1 MLSNIF
7 ITLALLLLSFF
18 SLQRLFT
25 LPKNVWLLFLVQPLV
40 MAASPVIVFIGG
52 ILATSMGADP
62 ALVTLPVTMMILGV
76 ASGAIPA
83 ALLAKNKGRR
93 FATFTGF
100 TLGFSGTL
108 VAMLAALKGSFELLV
123 LASLLLGISTAF
135 IQQLRFAAIESV
147 SNSNEVP
154 TVLSI
159 LMLSGL
165 FSAFLG
171 PEIAVTAKDWLSSPH
186 GYAGSFLFLSGLFL
200 LAMLLMLNF
209 TNPEVKTSDS
219 QGEARPLS
227 EIVKQPIFIIAILSA
242 AIGFALMSYL
252 MTATP
257 LSMHKLNGHSLN
269 ETKWVIQSHIAAM
282 FIPSLF
288 TALLVKRIGLKNL
301 MLAGTII
308 YAVVTIIALSGEQ
321 VIIYAV
327 VTIIALSGEQVM
339 HYWWALILLGIG
351 WNFLFLTGTSLLPQ
365 SYQASERHKVQA
377 INDFIIF
384 GFQAIASLMAGWILF
399 KAGWHVVVLTGLP
412 FIVILFIV
420 SWFYFKKER
429 EKINQASATAST
441 LDAEQKL
448 AQKSEVSS

>member
-1 MLSNIF
+1 MLINIF

-18 SLQRLFT
+18 GLQRLFT

-93 FATFTGF
+93 FAAFTGF

-108 VAMLAALKGSFELLV
+108 VAMFAALNANFALLI
-123 LASLLLGISTAF
+123 LASFLLGISTAF

-159 LMLSGL
+159 LMLSGI

-209 TNPEVKTSDS
+209 TNPEIKTSDN
-219 QGEARPLS
+219 QGNARPLS
-227 EIVKQPIFIIAILSA
+227 EIIKQPIFIIAILSA

-257 LSMHKLNGHSLN
+257 LSMHKLHGHSLN
-269 ETKWVIQSHIAAM
+269 DTKWVIQSHIAAM

-308 YAVVTIIALSGEQ
+308 YAVVT
-321 VIIYAV
+321 V
-327 VTIIALSGEQVM
+327 IALSGEQVM

-384 GFQAIASLMAGWILF
+384 GFQAVASLMAGWILF

-412 FIVILFIV
+412 FIVILFVV

-429 EKINQASATAST
+429 DKINQTSTSTVSA
-441 LDAEQKL
+441 LNAEQKR
-448 AQKSEVSS
+448 EVSS

>member
-1 MLSNIF
+1 MLINIF

-18 SLQRLFT
+18 GLQRLFT

-93 FATFTGF
+93 FAAFTGF

-108 VAMLAALKGSFELLV
+108 VAMFSALNAHFELLI
-123 LASLLLGISTAF
+123 LASFLLGISTAF

-159 LMLSGL
+159 LMLSGI

-209 TNPEVKTSDS
+209 TNPEVTTSDN

-227 EIVKQPIFIIAILSA
+227 EIIKQPIFIIAILSA

-257 LSMHKLNGHSLN
+257 LSMHKLHGHSLN
-269 ETKWVIQSHIAAM
+269 DTKWVIQSHIAAM

-288 TALLVKRIGLKNL
+288 TALLVKHIGLKNL

-308 YAVVTIIALSGEQ
+308 YAVVT
-321 VIIYAV
+321 V
-327 VTIIALSGEQVM
+327 IALSGEQVM

-399 KAGWHVVVLTGLP
+399 KAGWHVVVLTSLP
-412 FIVILFIV
+412 FIVILFVV

-429 EKINQASATAST
+429 EKINQTSALSTATA
-441 LDAEQKL
+441 LNAEQKS
-448 AQKSEVSS
+448 QVSS

>member
-1 MLSNIF
+1 MLINIF

-18 SLQRLFT
+18 GLQRLFT

-83 ALLAKNKGRR
+83 ALLAKSKGRR
-93 FATFTGF
+93 FAAFTGF

-108 VAMLAALKGSFELLV
+108 VAMFAALNAHFELLI
-123 LASLLLGISTAF
+123 LASFLLGISTAF

-159 LMLSGL
+159 LMLSGI

-209 TNPEVKTSDS
+209 TNPEIKTSDN
-219 QGEARPLS
+219 QGQARPLS
-227 EIVKQPIFIIAILSA
+227 EIIKQPIFIIAILSA

-257 LSMHKLNGHSLN
+257 LSMHKLHGHSLN
-269 ETKWVIQSHIAAM
+269 DTKWVIQSHIAAM

-301 MLAGTII
+301 MLTGTVI
-308 YAVVTIIALSGEQ
+308 YAVVT
-321 VIIYAV
+321 V
-327 VTIIALSGEQVM
+327 IALSGEQVM

-429 EKINQASATAST
+429 EKINKTSAST
-441 LDAEQKL
+441 VSALNAEP
-448 AQKSEVSS
+448 KSQVSS

>member
-1 MLSNIF
+1 MLINIF

-18 SLQRLFT
+18 GLQRLFT

-93 FATFTGF
+93 FAAFTGF

-108 VAMLAALKGSFELLV
+108 VAMFSALNAHFELLI
-123 LASLLLGISTAF
+123 LASFLLGISTAF

-159 LMLSGL
+159 LMLSGI

-209 TNPEVKTSDS
+209 TNPEVTTSDN

-227 EIVKQPIFIIAILSA
+227 EIIKQPIFIIAILSA

-257 LSMHKLNGHSLN
+257 LSMHKLHGHSLN
-269 ETKWVIQSHIAAM
+269 DTKWVIQSHIAAM

-288 TALLVKRIGLKNL
+288 TALLVKHIGLKNL

-308 YAVVTIIALSGEQ
+308 YAVVT
-321 VIIYAV
+321 V
-327 VTIIALSGEQVM
+327 IALSGEQVM

-412 FIVILFIV
+412 FIVILFVV

-429 EKINQASATAST
+429 EKINQTSALSTAAA
-441 LDAEQKL
+441 LNAEQKS
-448 AQKSEVSS
+448 QVSS

>member
-7 ITLALLLLSFF
+7 ITLALLILSFF
-18 SLQRLFT
+18 GLQRLFT

-62 ALVTLPVTMMILGV
+62 ALVTLPVTVMILGV

-100 TLGFSGTL
+100 TLGFSGTI
-108 VAMLAALKGSFELLV
+108 VAMFAALKGSFELLV

-147 SNSNEVP
+147 SKHDEVP

-159 LMLSGL
+159 LMLSGI

-186 GYAGSFLFLSGLFL
+186 GYAGSFLFLAGLFL
-200 LAMLLMLNF
+200 VAMLLMLNF
-209 TNPEVKTSDS
+209 TNPAIKASDN

-257 LSMHKLNGHSLN
+257 LSMHHLHGHSLN
-269 ETKWVIQSHIAAM
+269 DTKWVIQSHIAAM

-308 YAVVTIIALSGEQ
+308 YALV
-321 VIIYAV
+321 AV
-327 VTIIALSGEQVM
+327 IALSGEQVM

-365 SYQASERHKVQA
+365 SYHAAERHKVQA

-384 GFQAIASLMAGWILF
+384 GFQATASLMAGWILF
-399 KAGWHVVVLTGLP
+399 KAGWHIVVLSSLP
-412 FIVILFIV
+412 FIIILFVV
-420 SWFYFKKER
+420 SGFYFKKER
-429 EKINQASATAST
+429 EKINQASVNVATTSNEA
-441 LDAEQKL
+441 QKL
-448 AQKSEVSS
+448 DRKSEVSS